1 MNATSPASAAL
12 GKAVRD
18 AAEKLNA
25 AEHFDASELLR
36 VLARIVEGRSIDKAF
51 GAPGDWGYGTAIG
64 DALFK
69 LLKEPQPPKPDTI
82 VWHYVADGDLPD
94 EGGRCLLAFASED
107 SDELEF
113 GHYAD
118 RDWADDAH
126 RVLANIYAWAHA
138 PAKPPQK
145 GPAS

>member
-64 DALFK
+64 DAVFK

-82 VWHYVADGDLPD
+82 EWHYVSDGDLPD
-94 EGGRCLLAFASED
+94 DDLRCLLAFDYDGSN
-107 SDELEF
+107 ELEF
-113 GHYAD
+113 GHRSD
-118 RDWADDAH
+118 GDWVDDNHAIYC
-126 RVLANIYAWAHA
+126 NIFAWAHA